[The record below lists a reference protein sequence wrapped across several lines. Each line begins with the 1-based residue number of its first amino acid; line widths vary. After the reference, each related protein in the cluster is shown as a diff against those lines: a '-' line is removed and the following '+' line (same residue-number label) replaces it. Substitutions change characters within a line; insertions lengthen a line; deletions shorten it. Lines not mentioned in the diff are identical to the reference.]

1 MNKQIVVTA
10 LLAVLLGLAVG
21 YWLAEQPSHM
31 KMDIEELE
39 SSDQE
44 KVLYWRNPMNPMI
57 TSPVFTQDEMGMDYI
72 PVYAE
77 ADKPLNEPSGSV
89 SITANTVQNIGVRS
103 AIVRRQSLSREVHAL
118 GRVTYDE
125 RRLTRLH
132 PKTEGWIEELYIDK
146 TGEQVGV
153 DTMLLSIYSPKLVSS
168 QQEYLLALKN
178 WQSLKESPYAEI
190 RSGAEA
196 LMESARERLELLD
209 VPQHQL
215 ADLQQYQK
223 IEKNLHIHSPFSG
236 VVMNVGARK
245 GQYVTPQTELY
256 MLADLSKVW
265 VIVDIYEDELPWVS
279 VGDPAEMRVTAR
291 PGQLFEGKLTY
302 VYPFME
308 AQTRTVK
315 VRLEFDNPGLVLKPD
330 MFADVVVH
338 SGQNRQALVVPS
350 EAIIRSGHREQVFVQ
365 RSVGKFEPREVRLGL
380 SASGYTEILQGVE
393 EGEQVVTSSQFLIDS
408 ESKLREATAKML
420 QAAEM
425 PAAHDMSAMDMKEMG
440 SDEMDVN
447 HLLDMGDMTMEM
459 IEQEA
464 GHDHVHH

>member
-1 MNKQIVVTA
+1 MNRQMIITA
-10 LLAVLLGLAVG
+10 LLAVVMGLAGG
-21 YWLAEQPSHM
+21 YWFAGYQSDAVMAVADTDEN
-31 KMDIEELE
+31 
-39 SSDQE
+39 SSDE
-44 KVLYWRNPMNPMI
+44 VLYWRNPMNSAV
-57 TSPVFTQDEMGMDYI
+57 TSPVFTKDEMGMDYI

-77 ADKPLNEPSGSV
+77 AGSSLNEQAGTV
-89 SITANTVQNIGVRS
+89 SITANMAQNIGVRS
-103 AIVRRQSLSREVHAL
+103 AFVKRQSLSREVHAL
-118 GRVTYDE
+118 GRIAYDE

-168 QQEYLLALKN
+168 QQEYLLALEN
-178 WQSLKESPYAEI
+178 WQALKESPYQEI
-190 RSGAEA
+190 RDGAKA
-196 LMESARERLELLD
+196 LMQSSRERLELLD

-215 ADLQQYQK
+215 SDLQQSQK
-223 IEKNLHIHSPFSG
+223 IEKNLHIHSPSSG
-236 VVMNVGARK
+236 VVMKVGARK

-256 MLADLSKVW
+256 MLADLSRVW
-265 VIVDIYEDELPWVS
+265 VIVDVYEDELPWVS

-308 AQTRTVK
+308 AQTRTIK
-315 VRLEFDNPGLVLKPD
+315 VRLEFDNPGLALKPE
-330 MFADVVVH
+330 MFADVVIH

-350 EAIIRSGHREQVFVQ
+350 EAIVRSGRREQVFVQ
-365 RSVGKFEPREVRLGL
+365 RSPGEFEPREVRLGL
-380 SASGYTEILQGVE
+380 SSSGYTEILEGVD

-420 QAAEM
+420 QASEASQGLAPSTM
-425 PAAHDMSAMDMKEMG
+425 DMSGMNMDDKIP
-440 SDEMDVN
+440 DN
-447 HLLDMGDMTMEM
+447 ALDMSDMTMEM

-464 GHDHVHH
+464 VHDHSNH